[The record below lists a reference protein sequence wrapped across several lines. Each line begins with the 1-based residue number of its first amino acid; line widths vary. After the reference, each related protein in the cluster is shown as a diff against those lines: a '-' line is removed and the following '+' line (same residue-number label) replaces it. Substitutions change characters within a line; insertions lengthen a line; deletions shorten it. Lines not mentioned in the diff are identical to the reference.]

1 MFTIGVL
8 DIVFLK
14 ATLKDDKNNYDMTF
28 SHNYSPDFYLR
39 GDFTANN
46 GKIIIDDLYK
56 STTDIKDTIWS
67 YGEHIA
73 G

>member
-1 MFTIGVL
+1 M
-8 DIVFLK
+8 K
-14 ATLKDDKNNYDMTF
+14 ATLKDNKNNYDMTF

-46 GKIIIDDLYK
+46 GKIIIDDLYHHK
-56 STTDIKDTIWS
+56 ESTTDIKDTIWS
-67 YGEHIA
+67 FDEHIA

>member
-1 MFTIGVL
+1 M
-8 DIVFLK
+8 K
-14 ATLKDDKNNYDMTF
+14 ATLKDDKNNYNITF

-56 STTDIKDTIWS
+56 SITDIKDTIWS
-67 YGEHIA
+67 LGEHIA

>member
-1 MFTIGVL
+1 
-8 DIVFLK
+8 
-14 ATLKDDKNNYDMTF
+14 MTF